1 MTNGKKPIE
10 AFALSR
16 VPREQRKSW
25 IDMVMVQAG
34 MVICIPAFLLGSMLV
49 EGMPTLQAILAGIIG
64 YGMVLVLTLILGIQ
78 GADLGIPTCAIS
90 TSTFGRKGTRLLV
103 SSLFT
108 VSLVGFFGLQVNV
121 CGEAFSTLAL
131 AAFGVEIPVV
141 ASSIFWGMA
150 MVGLPI
156 LGLTIMILAQL
167 TTNSVNAYTGGLDA
181 VMTFNLPDNRRREA
195 TFVVGVLGVVLAV
208 LGILDFIEV
217 YLNWTTFLG
226 APIAGVMIADYWI
239 IGRGKPA
246 SWHPNDGWNRTG
258 IAATLISLVIALMIP
273 FGVFNFNGVIIGF
286 IVYLI
291 LEHFW
296 PSASRNN

>member
-25 IDMVMVQAG
+25 VDMVMVQAG
-34 MVICIPAFLLGSMLV
+34 MVICIPAFLLGSMLA
-49 EGMPTLQAILAGIIG
+49 EGMPTLQAMVAGVIG

-141 ASSIFWGMA
+141 AS
-150 MVGLPI
+150 
-156 LGLTIMILAQL
+156 
-167 TTNSVNAYTGGLDA
+167 
-181 VMTFNLPDNRRREA
+181 
-195 TFVVGVLGVVLAV
+195 
-208 LGILDFIEV
+208 
-217 YLNWTTFLG
+217 
-226 APIAGVMIADYWI
+226 
-239 IGRGKPA
+239 
-246 SWHPNDGWNRTG
+246 
-258 IAATLISLVIALMIP
+258 
-273 FGVFNFNGVIIGF
+273 
-286 IVYLI
+286 
-291 LEHFW
+291 
-296 PSASRNN
+296 